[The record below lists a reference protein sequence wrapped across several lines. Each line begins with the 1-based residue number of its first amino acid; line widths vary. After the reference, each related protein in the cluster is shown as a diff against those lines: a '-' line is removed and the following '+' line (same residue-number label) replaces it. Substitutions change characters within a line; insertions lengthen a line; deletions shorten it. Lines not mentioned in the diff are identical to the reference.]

1 MIRFSFLDN
10 KKTFLLAEGNVLE
23 LAAGAAFLVSQLYH
37 KNNDPEFR
45 ALFKSFTMS
54 ACGPD
59 GICWT
64 EAGDCKGEGI
74 SVDLSELLRQAEEL
88 NRE

>member
-1 MIRFSFLDN
+1 MIRFSFRDN
-10 KKTFLLAEGNVLE
+10 KKTFLLAEGDVLE

-37 KNNDPEFR
+37 KSNDPEFR

-54 ACGPD
+54 ACGHD
-59 GICWT
+59 GFCWT

-74 SVDLSELLRQAEEL
+74 TADLSELLRQAEDLGGE
-88 NRE
+88 